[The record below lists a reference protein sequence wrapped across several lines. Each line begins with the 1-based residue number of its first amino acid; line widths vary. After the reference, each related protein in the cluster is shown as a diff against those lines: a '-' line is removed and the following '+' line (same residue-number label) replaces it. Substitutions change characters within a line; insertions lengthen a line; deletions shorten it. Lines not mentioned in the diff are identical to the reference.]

1 MSEPE
6 ETTEDTL
13 ASRIEAARQRSAAAA
28 EDVARR
34 ARGVIE
40 DHPVAAVAGGVVIGA
55 LIAAAF
61 ARRRRKPAPAEAA
74 PAEGARISRLA
85 TIAGQIALTAA
96 KSLAETGKDGAE
108 RAQHGA
114 DAVGKAA
121 SDTLSA
127 LIARFTKH

>member
-6 ETTEDTL
+6 ETL
-13 ASRIEAARQRSAAAA
+13 ASRIEAARQRSTAAA

-61 ARRRRKPAPAEAA
+61 ARRRRNKAPTEAAPAEAA
-74 PAEGARISRLA
+74 SPLIGRIGAV
-85 TIAGQIALTAA
+85 AGQIALNAA
-96 KSLAETGKDGAE
+96 KSLAETGKDGAG

-114 DAVGKAA
+114 DGVGKAA
-121 SDTLSA
+121 SETLSA

>member
-1 MSEPE
+1 MSETE
-6 ETTEDTL
+6 ETL
-13 ASRIEAARQRSAAAA
+13 ADRIEAARQRSTAAA

-61 ARRRRKPAPAEAA
+61 ARRRRNKAPVEAA
-74 PAEGARISRLA
+74 PAEAGSPLVGRIA
-85 TIAGQIALTAA
+85 TLAGQIALNAA
-96 KSLAETGKDGAE
+96 KSLAETSKDGAG

-114 DAVGKAA
+114 DVVGKAA
-121 SDTLSA
+121 SETLSA
-127 LIARFTKH
+127 LIARFTKR

>member
-6 ETTEDTL
+6 ETL
-13 ASRIEAARQRSAAAA
+13 ASRIEAARQRSTAAA

-61 ARRRRKPAPAEAA
+61 ARRRRNKGPAEAA
-74 PAEGARISRLA
+74 PAETASPLIGRIGAV
-85 TIAGQIALTAA
+85 AGQIALNAA
-96 KSLAETGKDGAE
+96 KSLAETGKDGAG

-114 DAVGKAA
+114 DVVGKAA
-121 SDTLSA
+121 SETLSA

>member
-6 ETTEDTL
+6 ETL
-13 ASRIEAARQRSAAAA
+13 ADRIEAARQRSTAAA

-61 ARRRRKPAPAEAA
+61 ARRRRKAQAEAEA
-74 PAEGARISRLA
+74 HPDEPALIGRIGA
-85 TIAGQIALTAA
+85 IAGQIALSAA
-96 KSLAETGKDGAE
+96 KSLAETGKDGAG

-114 DAVGKAA
+114 DVVGKAA
-121 SDTLSA
+121 SETLSA
-127 LIARFTKH
+127 LIARFTQR